1 MVDRKTIR
9 RRRAVLGLLVA
20 FALVLITAS
29 FGGGGVLGSVQRGAN
44 EVLGPVGEGASQAL
58 KPVRDLFGWV
68 GDTFSAKGQLEE
80 VRAERDRLRR
90 EVVQNQAAAEENAR
104 LREQLDINE
113 RLSLDQHGLLQT
125 RVIAQSPSV
134 WYAQVQ
140 IDKGTGDGVRRD
152 MPVMNGQGLVGH
164 VREATRGAAWV
175 TLITDHSSQVSARV
189 LGGRLPTPG
198 VVTPAS
204 AGNPNDLL
212 LEFPGG
218 GRIDPGDRIVTRG
231 TTNGQLPSLYP
242 PNLPIG
248 EVTRVEDPGSD
259 TQEVHL
265 RPFADL
271 RRLDRLQVLTRAA
284 TGEDA

>member
-20 FALVLITAS
+20 CALVLITAS

-58 KPVRDLFGWV
+58 KPVRDGLGWV

-90 EVVQNQAAAEENAR
+90 EVVRNQGAAEENTR
-104 LREQLDINE
+104 LREQLEINE
-113 RLSLDQHGLLQT
+113 QLSLDRYGLVNT
-125 RVIAQSPSV
+125 RVIAQSSSV
-134 WYAQVQ
+134 WYSQVQ

-152 MPVMNGQGLVGH
+152 MPVMNGEGLVGH

-189 LGGRLPTPG
+189 LGGRAPTPG

-212 LEFPGG
+212 LEFPGA
-218 GRIDPGDRIVTRG
+218 GRIEAGDRIVTRG
-231 TTNGQLPSLYP
+231 TTNGDLPSLYP

-265 RPFADL
+265 RPFADM
-271 RRLDRLQVLTRAA
+271 RRLDRLQVLTRAS
-284 TGEDA
+284 TGADA